1 MVVVVVV
8 VVVGGGRG
16 GGVREGTIY
25 NDLYGEAPPKRGAFF
40 RLQSYE
46 KVRNSVMLVY
56 KKAQKG

>member
-8 VVVGGGRG
+8 VVVGGGG